1 MTTLSC
7 LLFVLATSPAT
18 IPSARA
24 PTIYDPRNIR
34 SGLVIPDEGYCDQPY
49 VVITKDGHW
58 LCTLTTG
65 KGVEGEPGQHVVA
78 TISSDKG
85 KTWSKLIDIEPADG
99 PQASW
104 VMPLITPTGRVYV
117 FYDYNGDRV
126 SSLGDKK
133 NIRADMLGWFVY
145 KYSDDN
151 GRSWSSERYRL
162 PIRETEFD
170 RQNDWQGKVQ
180 ILWGI
185 GKPIVD
191 GRSVYLGFSKIGKYL
206 IEKSE
211 GWFLR
216 SDNILTEPDPNKHI
230 WQMLPEGDVGLRSP
244 SGPIAE
250 EQNLVALSTGALYT
264 MYRTVAGY
272 PCQAYSRDGG
282 RSWTAPAFATYTP
295 GGRQIKTPRACPRLW
310 KAKNGKYLLWY
321 HNNSGLNFDGRNPA
335 WLTGGVEKDG
345 FIHWSQPEIV
355 LYDPNPPTRISYPDL
370 IEQDGRYWITATQK
384 SVARVHEIDPALL
397 EGLWNQGA
405 DKSIAR
411 KGLVLTSDGCE
422 GKPAT
427 APMPSLPKL
436 GEGGSFTLDLWI
448 RATAT
453 TPGQV
458 ILDNRD
464 QTNKGFVLGTGKDEC
479 LRFGMY
485 DGNLNAY
492 WDSDPHTLRPGRLQH
507 VAVIVDGG
515 SKILIF
521 VIDGVLCDGGPDRQ
535 YGWIRFDP
543 QMADLNGRKDLLIAP
558 DFSGQVKAVRIYDRY
573 LRTSEAVAH
582 CLAGPQAKE

>member
-1 MTTLSC
+1 MTLSC
-7 LLFVLATSPAT
+7 LLFVLATSSAT
-18 IPSARA
+18 IPSAPA

-34 SGLVIPDEGYCDQPY
+34 NGLVIPDEGYCDQPY
-49 VVITKDGHW
+49 VVITKDGNW

-65 KGVEGEPGQHVVA
+65 KGKEGEPGQHVVA

-104 VMPLITPTGRVYV
+104 AMPLVTPSGRVYV

-126 SSLGDKK
+126 DSLGDKK

-151 GRSWSSERYRL
+151 GRSWSKERYRL
-162 PIRETEFD
+162 PIRETEID
-170 RQNDWQGKVQ
+170 RQNDWRGKVQ
-180 ILWGI
+180 MLWSI
-185 GKPIVD
+185 SKPITV
-191 GRSVYLGFSKIGKYL
+191 GQSVYLGFSKIGKYL
-206 IEKSE
+206 VEKSE

-216 SDNILTEPDPNKHI
+216 SDNILTEPDPNKHV

-250 EQNLVALSTGALYT
+250 EQNLVALSSGALYAV
-264 MYRTVAGY
+264 YRTVDGY
-272 PCQAYSRDGG
+272 PCHAYSRDGK
-282 RSWTAPAFATYTP
+282 SWTAPAFATYTP
-295 GGRQIKTPRACPRLW
+295 GGQPIKNPRACPRLW

-321 HNNSGLNFDGRNPA
+321 HNHSGVEFTGRNPA

-355 LYDPNPPTRISYPDL
+355 LYDPGPLVRISYPDL

-384 SVARVHEIDPALL
+384 SVARVHEIDPGLL
-397 EGLWNQGA
+397 EGLWNQGT
-405 DKSIAR
+405 DKTIAR
-411 KGLVLTSDGCE
+411 KGLVLTFDGSE

-427 APMPSLPKL
+427 APMPKLPKL
-436 GEGGSFTLDLWI
+436 DEGGAFTLDLWV
-448 RATAT
+448 RTTTA
-453 TPGQV
+453 TPGQA

-464 QTNKGFVLGTGKDEC
+464 EANRGFVLGTGKDES
-479 LRFGMY
+479 LRFAMY

-492 WDSDPHTLRPGRLQH
+492 WDSDPHTLQLNCIQH
-507 VAVIVDGG
+507 VVVIVDGG
-515 SKILIF
+515 PKILSFI
-521 VIDGVLCDGGPDRQ
+521 IEGVLCDGGPTRQ
-535 YGWIRFDP
+535 FGWVRFDP
-543 QMADLNGRKDLLIAP
+543 QMDDLNGRKDLLIAP
-558 DFSGQVKAVRIYDRY
+558 RFSGQVMGLRIYDRC

-582 CLAGPQAKE
+582 YLAGPQAKE